1 MQRRTGVTDPTT
13 TTSTPGRATTADVMR
28 AHNEYVS
35 VRDVVLAGGVR
46 RLSVKE
52 MFGER

>member
-1 MQRRTGVTDPTT
+1 MQRRSGITDSTT
-13 TTSTPGRATTADVMR
+13 TNTPGHTTTVDNKR
-28 AHNEYVS
+28 AHPEHAT
-35 VRDVVLAGGVR
+35 VRELVLAGGVR

>member
-13 TTSTPGRATTADVMR
+13 TNTPGHTTTADEMR
-28 AHNEYVS
+28 AHNEQVS
-35 VRDVVLAGGVR
+35 VRDVVLTGGVR

-52 MFGER
+52 MFGEC